1 MSTIVEIIIKNKN
14 SYRIYNPSIDTIETN
29 TTFLRVIFFDNFN
42 IRAKKTLNIETVS
55 AKELIF
61 VLPRR
66 IGGKKIIHAKAMK

>member
-29 TTFLRVIFFDNFN
+29 TIFLRVIFFDNFN

-66 IGGKKIIHAKAMK
+66 MGGKKIIHAKAMK